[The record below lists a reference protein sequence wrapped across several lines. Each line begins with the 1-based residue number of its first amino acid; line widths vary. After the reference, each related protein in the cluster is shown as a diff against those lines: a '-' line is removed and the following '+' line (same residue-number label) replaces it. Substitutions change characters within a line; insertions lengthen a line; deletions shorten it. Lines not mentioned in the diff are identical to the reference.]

1 MYFKTATAIALALGV
16 AGFSS
21 NVWAGSS
28 ETKSEPAQVLPGN
41 VGGEGA
47 AGATATKQGWDPSG
61 KATGAPL
68 GHGSTASEADSA
80 AEKKLPGNVGGEGNA
95 RSPAVPESSEA
106 DDSKDAGAMK
116 PAEKPLPGNVGGEG
130 AAKSGG

>member
-1 MYFKTATAIALALGV
+1 MYLKTATAIALALGL

-21 NVWAGSS
+21 SVWAGSA
-28 ETKSEPAQVLPGN
+28 ETKSEPAKVLPGN

-47 AGATATKQGWDPSG
+47 AGAEAKKEGMIESG

-68 GHGSTASEADSA
+68 GHGSTASEAESA
-80 AEKKLPGNVGGEGNA
+80 AEKKLPGNVGGEGQA
-95 RSPAVPESSEA
+95 RNPADAASADP
-106 DDSKDAGAMK
+106 DDSKAGGAMK
-116 PAEKPLPGNVGGEG
+116 PAEDRLPGNVGGEG

>member
-1 MYFKTATAIALALGV
+1 MYLKTATAIALALGL

-47 AGATATKQGWDPSG
+47 AGAVAKKKHVIPSG

-68 GHGSTASEADSA
+68 GHGSTASEAESA
-80 AEKKLPGNVGGEGNA
+80 AEKKLPGNVGGEGHA
-95 RSPAVPESSEA
+95 RSPADAASSEA
-106 DDSKDAGAMK
+106 DDSKAGGAMK
-116 PAEKPLPGNVGGEG
+116 PAEERLPGNVGGEG